1 MRANEPI
8 CAMTTKP
15 IELTE
20 AEWSIIKAVWEKE
33 PCTAPDVQLK
43 LAKQTEWTYSTVR
56 TLMDRMVA
64 KGLLAAEKV
73 RNLTLYR
80 SAVTR
85 EQAQR
90 GELLYALK
98 HAFNGALTPLV
109 QCLLDTNE
117 VTREELDQLKQI
129 IGEHE
134 QGTSPARKGGA
145 KSASATD
152 RASFGVPPSGGSRAL
167 PPEGGTPN
175 KNLPVNSKSGKKGA
189 Q

>member
-1 MRANEPI
+1 MMRANEPNR
-8 CAMTTKP
+8 AMSQQP

-20 AEWSIIKAVWEKE
+20 AEWTIIKAVWDKE
-33 PCTAPDVQLK
+33 PCTAPDIQQK
-43 LAKQTEWTYSTVR
+43 LAKETEWTYSTVR
-56 TLMDRMVA
+56 TLMDRMVG

-117 VTREELDQLKQI
+117 VTREELDRLKQI

-134 QGTSPARKGGA
+134 RGNPAARKAGG
-145 KSASATD
+145 
-152 RASFGVPPSGGSRAL
+152 
-167 PPEGGTPN
+167 
-175 KNLPVNSKSGKKGA
+175 KSGKKGA
-189 Q
+189 S